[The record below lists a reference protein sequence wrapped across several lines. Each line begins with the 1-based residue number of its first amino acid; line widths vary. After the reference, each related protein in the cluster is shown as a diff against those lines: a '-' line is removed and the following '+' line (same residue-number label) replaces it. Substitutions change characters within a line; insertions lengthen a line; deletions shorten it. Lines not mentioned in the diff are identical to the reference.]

1 MRMRMLIPV
10 AVRELGERERIGMF
24 CLRLAFLCSCGGTG
38 GGEGMDNEGLR
49 KGERQDGLHFATCVS
64 PVQSQEPA
72 A

>member
-1 MRMRMLIPV
+1 MRMGMFNPV
-10 AVRELGERERIGMF
+10 AVRKRGEKERIGMF
-24 CLRLAFLCSCGGTG
+24 CLRLAFFSSCGGTG

-49 KGERQDGLHFATCVS
+49 KGERVEGLHFATCLY